1 MNENVVGFCGF
12 NVFVSVPS
20 DGECC
25 EYCNQRA
32 AYTLSRLYIG
42 GAQRTDTRNMVTL
55 HYLGFILL
63 EN

>member
-1 MNENVVGFCGF
+1 VNENVVGFCGF
-12 NVFVSVPS
+12 NVFVSVQVMES
-20 DGECC
+20 VVNTANKE
-25 EYCNQRA
+25 QLI
-32 AYTLSRLYIG
+32 LSRLYIV